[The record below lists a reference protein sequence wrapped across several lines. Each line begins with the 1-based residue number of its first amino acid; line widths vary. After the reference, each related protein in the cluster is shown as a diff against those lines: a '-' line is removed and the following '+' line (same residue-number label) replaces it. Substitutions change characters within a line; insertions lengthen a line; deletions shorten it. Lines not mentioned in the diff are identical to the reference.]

1 MGDDDQYHSSTPN
14 PDSSSSTA
22 STTTTTSKS
31 NRKSVHQSL
40 GGGAVADVLL
50 WKRWRTGAFVLVTA
64 TTMWLLFEIGGYS
77 LLSFAANVLL
87 LLVTI
92 LFLWAKSASV
102 LNRPLPPLPNLEI
115 SDAMIEKFTAS
126 TQVWI
131 NRILGVAHDIT
142 LKGDWKL
149 FLKVVSGL
157 FIVSYLG
164 SLFSFLTLAYFVVLI
179 SLAVPPMYH
188 KYQDHIDDKLNV
200 THKALSRQYS
210 KIDENILSKLSK
222 APVKDKKIQ

>member
-1 MGDDDQYHSSTPN
+1 
-14 PDSSSSTA
+14 
-22 STTTTTSKS
+22 
-31 NRKSVHQSL
+31 
-40 GGGAVADVLL
+40 
-50 WKRWRTGAFVLVTA
+50 
-64 TTMWLLFEIGGYS
+64 MWILFEIAGYS

-102 LNRPLPPLPNLEI
+102 LNRPLPPLPNLEL

-142 LKGDWKL
+142 LKGDWRL

-188 KYQDHIDDKLNV
+188 KFQDHIDDKLNV

>member
-1 MGDDDQYHSSTPN
+1 MGDDDQHHSSTPN
-14 PDSSSSTA
+14 PDSSSTA
-22 STTTTTSKS
+22 TSTTISTS

-64 TTMWLLFEIGGYS
+64 TTMWILFEIAGYS

-102 LNRPLPPLPNLEI
+102 LNRPLPPLPNLEL

-142 LKGDWKL
+142 LKGDWRL

-188 KYQDHIDDKLNV
+188 KFQDHIDDKLNV

>member
-1 MGDDDQYHSSTPN
+1 MGDDDQHPSSTPN
-14 PDSSSSTA
+14 PDSSSTAA
-22 STTTTTSKS
+22 STTISTS

-64 TTMWLLFEIGGYS
+64 TTMWILFEIAGYS

-102 LNRPLPPLPNLEI
+102 LNRPLPPLPNLEL

-142 LKGDWKL
+142 LKGDWRL

-157 FIVSYLG
+157 FVVSYLG

>member
-1 MGDDDQYHSSTPN
+1 MGDDDQHHSSTPN
-14 PDSSSSTA
+14 PDSSSTA
-22 STTTTTSKS
+22 TSTTISTS

-64 TTMWLLFEIGGYS
+64 TTMWILFEIAGYS

-102 LNRPLPPLPNLEI
+102 LNRPLPPLPNLEL

-142 LKGDWKL
+142 LKGDWRL

-157 FIVSYLG
+157 FVVSYLG

-188 KYQDHIDDKLNV
+188 KFQDHIDDKLNV

>member
-1 MGDDDQYHSSTPN
+1 MGDDDQHHTSAPN
-14 PDSSSSTA
+14 PDSSSTA
-22 STTTTTSKS
+22 TSTTISTS

-64 TTMWLLFEIGGYS
+64 TTMWILFEIAGYS

-102 LNRPLPPLPNLEI
+102 LNRPLPPLPNLEL

-142 LKGDWKL
+142 LKGDWRL

-157 FIVSYLG
+157 FVVSYLG

-210 KIDENILSKLSK
+210 KIDENILSKLCK